1 MPATAKP
8 YLQVVAHLKIIHR
21 DLADEYENLDRTVAD
36 LDDAVWDKPTPAV
49 PWTVRDQISHLAF
62 FDAQAAL
69 AITDPDE
76 FQASL
81 HAAALDIDAYMNRP
95 LEDGRALD
103 PVEVL
108 QNWRARRRALLEVGS
123 DLDPSTRLAWYGPPM
138 SPASFLTA
146 RLMET
151 WAHGQDVVDA
161 LGVIRRPTDR
171 LKHVAHLGVRTRGW
185 SFTTNGKSPPSEDVL
200 VELTG
205 PSGNLWTWGDSSD
218 DRVAG
223 SALDFCLVVTQRRHP
238 ADTNLAIEGPV
249 ATEWMSIAQA
259 FAGPPGDGREA
270 GRFWTQS

>member
-1 MPATAKP
+1 
-8 YLQVVAHLKIIHR
+8 VADLEIIHS
-21 DLADEYENLDRTVAD
+21 DLADEYEDLDRTVAD
-36 LDDAVWDKPTPAV
+36 LDATAWDTPTPAV

-62 FDAQAAL
+62 FDAQATL
-69 AITDPDE
+69 AITDPDG

-81 HAAALDIDAYMNRP
+81 HDAALDIDAYMNRP
-95 LEDGRALD
+95 LEDGRGLD
-103 PVEVL
+103 PAQVL
-108 QNWRARRRALLEVGS
+108 EKWRAQRRALLDAGS
-123 DLDPSTRLAWYGPPM
+123 DVDPATRLAWYGPPM

-161 LGVIRRPTDR
+161 LTATREPTDR

-185 SFTTNGKSPPSEDVL
+185 SFTTNGKSPPSEDVH

-205 PSGNLWTWGDSSD
+205 PSGDLWTWGDSSD

-223 SALDFCLVVTQRRHP
+223 SALDFCLAVTQRRHL

-270 GRFWTQS
+270 GRFSTQP